1 MIKRLLVS
9 FAAISACAVMAAQEF
24 NAVPSAWKWLDA
36 RTVAFSYDGSYS
48 DSLAFCMD
56 AGSHARGAVPV
67 SAATLAPWKCGIAA
81 AVNPCYSPDSTKIAF
96 TRDNDL
102 YVYDVDT
109 ERETRL
115 TEDGSDVV
123 LNGYA
128 SWVYYEEIFGRASN
142 YRAFWW
148 SPDSKRLGF
157 YRFNDSEVPMF
168 PIYSPKGQDGMLRR
182 THYPKAGEP
191 NPEVRIGMVEVA
203 TGDIVWADFDEH
215 EDQYFG
221 TPFWSA
227 DGSALYVP
235 REPRVQNTLDLYA
248 VSVADGSKKHVY
260 HEEYPTWLD
269 WIDDMYFGK
278 DGLYMARAFE
288 TGWQQ
293 IYYLSYDG
301 KTLRRLTDGPNW
313 RVRILRVD
321 EARGDVFFT
330 AERDSR
336 VRSCLYKADR
346 RGEITALTDTSMAVG
361 AVSFSPDGRHFV
373 ASLSNY
379 TTPTRIWLCET
390 DKANAA
396 WRTRSEAAAGA
407 RSGRRPSGRYAS
419 AACLVADARG
429 ADYDPSVYALPSL
442 ISIKAEDGQ
451 DMYASIVYPAGF
463 DPSRKYPVHMEI
475 YGGPDSPYVRDRWRR
490 PSRNYDQW
498 WSSQGIIHIVADSRV
513 AGHTGRAGTDLDHRD
528 LVSTPVAD
536 FSAWAEYL
544 KSLPYVDGDRIG
556 VEGFS
561 FGGTMTSMLL
571 LTRSNLFRCGI
582 AGGGVYDWML
592 YDTHYTERFMDTPA
606 NNPEGYERSKVLNYV
621 GEYPVGAD
629 ADGTVML
636 RLTHGT
642 GDDNV
647 HMQSTLQLVD
657 ELQRQGRQFELML
670 YPDGMHGYRG
680 AQGRHSLDADHLFW
694 RRYLLGM

>member
-1 MIKRLLVS
+1 MIKRLLTS
-9 FAAISACAVMAAQEF
+9 FAAVSACAVLAAQEF
-24 NAVPSAWKWLDA
+24 NAVPAAWKWLDE

-56 AGSHARGAVPV
+56 AGRHTRSAVPA
-67 SAATLAPWKCGIAA
+67 SAATLAPWECGIKD

-109 ERETRL
+109 EREIRL

-157 YRFNDSEVPMF
+157 YRFDDSEVPMF
-168 PIYSPKGQDGMLRR
+168 PIYSPKGQDGTLRR

-248 VSVADGSKKHVY
+248 VSVTDGSKRHIY

-321 EARGDVFFT
+321 ESRGDVFFT

-336 VRSCLYKADR
+336 VRSCLYRADK
-346 RGEITALTDTSMAVG
+346 RGDITALTDTSMAVG

-379 TTPTRIWLCET
+379 TTPTKIWLCET

-396 WRTRSEAAAGA
+396 WRARSEAAAGA
-407 RSGRRPSGRYAS
+407 RSGRRTSGRYAS
-419 AACLVADARG
+419 ASCLVADARG
-429 ADYDPSVYALPSL
+429 ADYDPSVYALPEL

-451 DMYASIVYPAGF
+451 DMYASIVYPVGF

-571 LTRSNLFRCGI
+571 LTRSHLFRCGI

-606 NNPEGYERSKVLNYV
+606 NNPDGYERSKVLNYV

-629 ADGTVML
+629 ADGSVML

-647 HMQSTLQLVD
+647 HMQSSLQLVD

-680 AQGRHSLDADHLFW
+680 AQGRHSLAADHLFW